1 MSDIERPLKEEAEY
15 AEAYKDEPLRGGTSI
30 VRRGQKSKVY
40 TLRLT
45 ESEYARLE
53 IVAEKVGLPPSTL
66 VRTWIA
72 EHLAA
77 EDPEHVDFQAM
88 ASTLEAIS
96 IRLAAVSARERLA
109 QLSTLEEVA
118 KANGVELGDPDMSLL
133 DDVH

>member
-1 MSDIERPLKEEAEY
+1 MSDIERLLKEEAEY
-15 AEAYKDEPLRGGTSI
+15 AEAHKDEPLRGGTSI
-30 VRRGQKSKVY
+30 IRRGQKSKVY

-72 EHLAA
+72 ERLAA
-77 EDPEHVDFQAM
+77 EDPERADFQAM

-109 QLSTLEEVA
+109 RLSTLEEVA
-118 KANGVELGDPDMSLL
+118 EANGVELGDPDMSLL
-133 DDVH
+133 DDVQ